1 MNNETSSV
9 TSTALNHI
17 IAVRIYYRNDHIPMA
32 DLKYASGRTET
43 IKWANDQEYKRAAAL
58 MNAYTLIYDLRPKA
72 SFNDGLNEIKMFVNM

>member
-17 IAVRIYYRNDHIPMA
+17 IAVRIYYR
-32 DLKYASGRTET
+32 RTET
-43 IKWANDQEYKRAAAL
+43 IKWANDQEYKRATAL